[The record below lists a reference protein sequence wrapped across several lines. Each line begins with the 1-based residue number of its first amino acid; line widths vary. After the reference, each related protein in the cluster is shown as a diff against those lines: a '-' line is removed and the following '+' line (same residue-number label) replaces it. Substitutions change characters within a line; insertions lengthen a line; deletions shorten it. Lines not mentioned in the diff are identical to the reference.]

1 MKELKEYLL
10 AQRKKIHQLQVC
22 IEEKRCKIPQIDSR
36 LEEILDTTSYFVD
49 RSQDILEILT
59 GRIVWIE
66 TNEETL
72 AELPVKDWQ
81 SLKQD
86 YDLLEFAINTAK
98 EFKKTVKKMRGAC
111 VEYCRRVLVTYN
123 RCQVVAEQRLDAIP
137 EHELF
142 IEQLQSRYQEDE
154 HNIQ

>member
-1 MKELKEYLL
+1 MDVQPLKEYVLS
-10 AQRKKIHQLQVC
+10 QRKKIHQLQVC
-22 IEEKRCKIPQIDSR
+22 TEEERCKIVQIDSR

-49 RSQDILEILT
+49 RSQYIFEILT

-66 TNEETL
+66 TNEETP
-72 AELPVKDWQ
+72 AELPVKHQQ

-86 YDLLEFAINTAK
+86 YDFLEFAINTTE

-123 RCQVVAEQRLDAIP
+123 RCQVATEKRLDAVP

-142 IEQLQSRYQEDE
+142 IE
-154 HNIQ
+154 